1 MDKEC
6 LGTQAVDTR
15 DSIARAQ
22 LKRRKKKTFSL
33 LRLKCTHSI
42 EMHGT
47 ILFDST
53 ASKLITK
60 QASFYRRHSVMSLP
74 QYFPSKIVTQK
85 NDKFHF
91 YSSVALSAPG
101 LSQCGL

>member
-22 LKRRKKKTFSL
+22 LKRRKKTFSF
-33 LRLKCTHSI
+33 LRLKCTHS

-47 ILFDST
+47 IFFDST

-85 NDKFHF
+85 RTNFISTLLWPCLLQVYHN
-91 YSSVALSAPG
+91 VV
-101 LSQCGL
+101 